1 MTSIDIACPHM
12 TCLPPPASPAPMLS
26 RRPSLGTD
34 ARHQSPALVVGMEFS
49 ILSLS
54 YISS

>member
-1 MTSIDIACPHM
+1 MTSIDLACPHQ
-12 TCLPPPASPAPMLS
+12 TRLHPPASPAPMLS

-34 ARHQSPALVVGMEFS
+34 ARHQAPALVVGMELS
-49 ILSLS
+49 ILSLL